1 MNAVLEMFLTGERL
15 SDGHFLI
22 KAASPQGEA
31 IPPGAAA
38 SVLFAWDDRSFYGT
52 FIETTENGL
61 LLGPM
66 DALSFFTQPHW
77 LSHLSYE
84 LSPELSQYQ
93 QMAQRIWQA
102 LCTGAYL
109 PNLCEWKQ
117 GHVGWKLP
125 DTEEPLPL
133 EGERWLS
140 DVLAELLSQPGG
152 AQYAWQNLQRHY
164 PALLV
169 HGEELAAD
177 MNEADWLQAI
187 GLLPDDTPFRT
198 CLQLVEP
205 EDGESKW
212 GIKLL
217 LQDREQSERL
227 TDLPAAVWSAEADLS
242 LPDDWETYRHRL
254 SRDVQRCREILVW
267 LPEAIAQ
274 ADHVIR
280 AGSAILP
287 ITNELAWTFLTEG
300 SLQLV
305 KAGIHVWLPAW
316 WEQVRRTKPRLR
328 LHVSSRTGGQTPA
341 FFGIGQLMDFQWK
354 LAVGALE
361 LDEQEFLALLEQKQR
376 LLKVRGEW
384 VQLTPGL
391 FAQLQETLR
400 QTTGKHG
407 LSLREVMKL
416 HLLGATGGNSDAET
430 DTPSPLPLPVE
441 VEVSRQLFQFLSQL
455 QDTGR
460 IPLIDP
466 PAGFAGTLR
475 SYQREGSSW
484 LLFLRKYG
492 LGACLADDMG
502 LGKTIQFI
510 TYLLAVKEQGI
521 ASAPSLLICPTSV
534 IGNWQKELERFAPT
548 LSVYVHYGASR
559 KKGQA
564 FWQAAEQADVVITSY
579 SLAFL
584 DESELD
590 AVRWDTICLDE
601 AQHIKNAQTKQATAI
616 RKLNGRHRIAL
627 TGTPIENR
635 LRELWSIYDFLNP
648 GYLGTLQDFSQRY
661 VLPIERDHDQVRIA
675 EIQRLIQPFLLRR
688 VKTDPQIQL
697 DLPEKSEIKEYVP
710 LTAEQGA
717 LYETLIQRMFDR
729 LDESSPMQRR
739 GLILTTLT
747 RLKQLCDHPA
757 LIDRS
762 VVAAG
767 EEKRSPKVERLLEL
781 LQEIREKKERSLI
794 FTQYIE
800 MGRLLQRVLEREGY
814 GPVFY
819 LNGSTPKEQRDEMI
833 ARFQDPA
840 TPDEQ
845 RPSVFLLSLRA
856 GGTGLNLTAA
866 NHVFHIDRW
875 WNPAVENQ
883 ATDRA
888 YRIGQERNVQVYKFI
903 SLGTIEERIDE
914 MMERKLNLSQQIVG
928 NGDNWITEL
937 STEELRELF
946 LLRREWLELKG

>member
-1 MNAVLEMFLTGERL
+1 M
-15 SDGHFLI
+15 
-22 KAASPQGEA
+22 
-31 IPPGAAA
+31 
-38 SVLFAWDDRSFYGT
+38 
-52 FIETTENGL
+52 
-61 LLGPM
+61 
-66 DALSFFTQPHW
+66 
-77 LSHLSYE
+77 
-84 LSPELSQYQ
+84 
-93 QMAQRIWQA
+93 
-102 LCTGAYL
+102 
-109 PNLCEWKQ
+109 
-117 GHVGWKLP
+117 
-125 DTEEPLPL
+125 
-133 EGERWLS
+133 
-140 DVLAELLSQPGG
+140 
-152 AQYAWQNLQRHY
+152 
-164 PALLV
+164 
-169 HGEELAAD
+169 
-177 MNEADWLQAI
+177 
-187 GLLPDDTPFRT
+187 
-198 CLQLVEP
+198 
-205 EDGESKW
+205 
-212 GIKLL
+212 
-217 LQDREQSERL
+217 
-227 TDLPAAVWSAEADLS
+227 
-242 LPDDWETYRHRL
+242 
-254 SRDVQRCREILVW
+254 
-267 LPEAIAQ
+267 
-274 ADHVIR
+274 
-280 AGSAILP
+280 
-287 ITNELAWTFLTEG
+287 
-300 SLQLV
+300 
-305 KAGIHVWLPAW
+305 
-316 WEQVRRTKPRLR
+316 
-328 LHVSSRTGGQTPA
+328 
-341 FFGIGQLMDFQWK
+341 
-354 LAVGALE
+354 
-361 LDEQEFLALLEQKQR
+361 
-376 LLKVRGEW
+376 
-384 VQLTPGL
+384 
-391 FAQLQETLR
+391 
-400 QTTGKHG
+400 
-407 LSLREVMKL
+407 
-416 HLLGATGGNSDAET
+416 
-430 DTPSPLPLPVE
+430 
-441 VEVSRQLFQFLSQL
+441 
-455 QDTGR
+455 
-460 IPLIDP
+460 
-466 PAGFAGTLR
+466 
-475 SYQREGSSW
+475 
-484 LLFLRKYG
+484 
-492 LGACLADDMG
+492 
-502 LGKTIQFI
+502 
-510 TYLLAVKEQGI
+510 
-521 ASAPSLLICPTSV
+521 
-534 IGNWQKELERFAPT
+534 
-548 LSVYVHYGASR
+548 
-559 KKGQA
+559 
-564 FWQAAEQADVVITSY
+564 
-579 SLAFL
+579 
-584 DESELD
+584 
-590 AVRWDTICLDE
+590 
-601 AQHIKNAQTKQATAI
+601 
-616 RKLNGRHRIAL
+616 

-661 VLPIERDHDQVRIA
+661 VLPIERDHDQERIA

-914 MMERKLNLSQQIVG
+914 MMERKLHLSQQIVG